1 MIRLQKFLAAANVA
15 SRRQAEK
22 LISAG
27 KIKINGQIITK
38 LGTKIDENN
47 DQVEYQNKIVKLE
60 TDKIYLALNKPAG
73 YISTTAN
80 QQGKSVLDLVKI
92 KTRLYPAGRLD
103 QESTGLII
111 LTNDGE
117 FAQKITHPRF
127 GGEKEYFVV
136 LDQDLRIA
144 DIKKLEKGMKIG
156 DQRLQPIKVISP
168 KNKSARLILKEG
180 INRQIRRMLGHLG
193 YTVVKLKRIRIGKL
207 ELKDLKPGQ
216 WRKISK
222 EDV

>member
-27 KIKINGQIITK
+27 KIKVNGQIITR

-47 DQVEYQNKIVKLE
+47 DQVEYQNKIVKLT

-73 YISTTAN
+73 YLSTTTN

-117 FAQKITHPRF
+117 FAQKITHPKF

-136 LDQDLRIA
+136 LDQDLKPL
-144 DIKKLEKGMKIG
+144 DIKKLKSGVFLAGKKL
-156 DQRLQPIKVISP
+156 RPIKVTASQ
-168 KNKSARLILKEG
+168 NKSARLILEEG
-180 INRQIRRMLGHLG
+180 VNREIRRVLGRLG
-193 YTVVKLKRIRIGKL
+193 YTVKKLKRIRIGKL